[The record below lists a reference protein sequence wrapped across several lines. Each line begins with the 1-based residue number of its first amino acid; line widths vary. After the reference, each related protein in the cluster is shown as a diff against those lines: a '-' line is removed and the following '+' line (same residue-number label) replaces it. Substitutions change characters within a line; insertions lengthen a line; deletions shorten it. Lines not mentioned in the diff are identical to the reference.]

1 MIKKSKV
8 LAIIPARKGSK
19 RLPNKNKLDL
29 NGKPLISW
37 TIESA
42 MKSTYIDDIAISTND
57 EDIVEIAKLYGID
70 VPFLRPEELSSDKAS
85 TMDVIFHTIN
95 FYKSIG
101 RCYDIII
108 LLQPTSPLRTSVD
121 IDNSF
126 KLLSEDVKAIVSVCE
141 LDHSPLWSNVLPTNN
156 SLEHFLKEDV
166 QGLRSQDLPQYFRLN
181 GAIYLSRINYLKTN
195 KNFFGNQSK
204 AYIMSTNNSIDID
217 TKLDFELCKLIMN
230 ENN

>member
-29 NGKPLISW
+29 NGKPLIAW

-42 MKSTYIDDIAISTND
+42 MKSIYIDDIAISTND
-57 EDIVEIAKLYGID
+57 EDIVEIAKLYDID
-70 VPFLRPEELSSDKAS
+70 VPFLRPVELSSDKAS

-101 RCYDIII
+101 RSYDIII

-126 KLLSEDVKAIVSVCE
+126 KLLSKDVKAIVSVCE

-156 SLEHFLKEDV
+156 SLEFFLKEDV
-166 QGLRSQDLPQYFRLN
+166 QGLRSQDLPQYYRLN

-195 KNFFGNQSK
+195 KIFFGNQSK

>member
-29 NGKPLISW
+29 NGKPLITW

-42 MKSTYIDDIAISTND
+42 MKSIYIDDIAISTND
-57 EDIVEIAKLYGID
+57 EDIVEIAKLYDID
-70 VPFLRPEELSSDKAS
+70 VPFLRPVELSSDKAS

-101 RCYDIII
+101 RYYDIII

-126 KLLSEDVKAIVSVCE
+126 KLLSKDVKAIVSVCE
-141 LDHSPLWSNVLPTNN
+141 LDHSPLWSNILPTNN
-156 SLEHFLKEDV
+156 SLEFFLKEDV
-166 QGLRSQDLPQYFRLN
+166 QGLRSQDLPQYYRLN

-195 KNFFGNQSK
+195 KKFFGNQSK

>member
-29 NGKPLISW
+29 NGKPLIAW

-42 MKSTYIDDIAISTND
+42 MKSIYIDDIAISTND
-57 EDIVEIAKLYGID
+57 EDIVEIAKLYDID
-70 VPFLRPEELSSDKAS
+70 VPFLRPVELSSDKAS

-101 RCYDIII
+101 RYYDIII

-126 KLLSEDVKAIVSVCE
+126 KLLSKDVKAIVSVCE

-156 SLEHFLKEDV
+156 SLEFFLKEDV
-166 QGLRSQDLPQYFRLN
+166 QGLRSQDLPQYYRLN
-181 GAIYLSRINYLKTN
+181 GAIYLSRINYLKMN

-204 AYIMSTNNSIDID
+204 AYIMATNNSIDID

>member
-1 MIKKSKV
+1 MKKKSKV

-19 RLPNKNKLDL
+19 RLPNKNKLKL

-42 MKSTYIDDIAISTND
+42 MKSIYIDEIAISTDD
-57 EDIVEIAKLYGID
+57 EDIIEIAKSYKIN

-85 TMDVIFHTIN
+85 TMDVVFHTIEN
-95 FYKSIG
+95 YKSIG

-108 LLQPTSPLRTSVD
+108 LLQPTSPLRTSLD

-126 KLLSEDVKAIVSVCE
+126 KLLSKDTKAIISVCE
-141 LDHSPLWSNVLPTNN
+141 LDHSPLWSNVLPSDN
-156 SLEHFLKEDV
+156 SMEFFLKEDIK
-166 QGLRSQDLPQYFRLN
+166 GLRSQDLPQYYRLN
-181 GAIYLSRINYLKTN
+181 GAIYISTINYLETN
-195 KNFFGNQSK
+195 RSFFGNQSK
-204 AYIMSTNNSIDID
+204 AYIMSSNNSIDID

>member
-1 MIKKSKV
+1 MIKKNKV

-29 NGKPLISW
+29 NGKPLIAW

-42 MKSTYIDDIAISTND
+42 IKSIYIDDVAISTND
-57 EDIVEIAKLYGID
+57 EDIVEIAKLYDID

-101 RCYDIII
+101 KCYDIII
-108 LLQPTSPLRTSVD
+108 LLQPTSPLRTSVH

-126 KLLSEDVKAIVSVCE
+126 KLLSKDAKAIVSVCE
-141 LDHSPLWSNVLPTNN
+141 LDHSPLWSNVLPANK
-156 SLEHFLKEDV
+156 SLEFFLKEDV
-166 QGLRSQDLPQYFRLN
+166 QGLRSQGLPQYYRLN
-181 GAIYLSRINYLKTN
+181 GAIYLSRINYLKTP
-195 KNFFGNQSK
+195 KK
-204 AYIMSTNNSIDID
+204 ILEIKVKHI
-217 TKLDFELCKLIMN
+217 LCRLIIL
-230 ENN
+230 

>member
-19 RLPNKNKLDL
+19 RLPKKNKLDL
-29 NGKPLISW
+29 NGKPLVAW

-57 EDIVEIAKLYGID
+57 EDIVETAKSYNID
-70 VPFLRPEELSSDKAS
+70 VPFLRPEELSSDQSS
-85 TMDVIFHTIN
+85 TMDVIIHTIN
-95 FYKSIG
+95 FYKSMG
-101 RCYDIII
+101 KFYDVVI

-121 IDNSF
+121 IDNSL
-126 KLLSEDVKAIVSVCE
+126 KLLSKDVKAIVSVCK
-141 LDHSPLWSNVLPTNN
+141 LDHSPLWSNVLPANK
-156 SLEHFLKEDV
+156 SLEFFLKEDV
-166 QGLRSQDLPQYFRLN
+166 QGLRSQDLPQYYRIN
-181 GAIYLSRINYLKTN
+181 GAIYLSKINYLKKN
-195 KNFFGNQSK
+195 KSFFGNQSK

-217 TKLDFELCKLIMN
+217 TKLDFNLCKLIMN

>member
-42 MKSTYIDDIAISTND
+42 MKSIYIDDIAISTDD
-57 EDIVEIAKLYGID
+57 EDIVEIAKLYDID
-70 VPFLRPEELSSDKAS
+70 VPFLRPVELSSDKAS

-101 RCYDIII
+101 RYYDIII

-126 KLLSEDVKAIVSVCE
+126 KLLSKDVKAIVSVCE

-156 SLEHFLKEDV
+156 SLEFFLKEDV
-166 QGLRSQDLPQYFRLN
+166 QGLRSQDLPQYYRLN

-195 KNFFGNQSK
+195 KKFFGKQSK

>member
-1 MIKKSKV
+1 MIKKNKV

-29 NGKPLISW
+29 NGKPLIAW

-42 MKSTYIDDIAISTND
+42 MKSIYIDDIAISTND
-57 EDIVEIAKLYGID
+57 EDIVEIAKLYDID

-101 RCYDIII
+101 ICYDIII

-126 KLLSEDVKAIVSVCE
+126 KLLSKDIKAIVSVCE

-156 SLEHFLKEDV
+156 SLEFFLKEDV
-166 QGLRSQDLPQYFRLN
+166 QGLRSQDLPQYYRLN

-195 KNFFGNQSK
+195 NFFFGNQSK
-204 AYIMSTNNSIDID
+204 AYIMSTNNSLDID

>member
-29 NGKPLISW
+29 NGKPLIAW

-42 MKSTYIDDIAISTND
+42 MKSIYIDDIAISTND
-57 EDIVEIAKLYGID
+57 EDIVEIAKLYDID
-70 VPFLRPEELSSDKAS
+70 VPFLRPVELSSDKAS

-101 RCYDIII
+101 RYYDIII

-126 KLLSEDVKAIVSVCE
+126 KLLSKNVKAIVSVCE
-141 LDHSPLWSNVLPTNN
+141 LDHSPLWSNILPTNN
-156 SLEHFLKEDV
+156 SLEFFLKEDV
-166 QGLRSQDLPQYFRLN
+166 QGLRSQDLPQYYRLN

-195 KNFFGNQSK
+195 KKFFGNQSK